1 MAHVA
6 IAGNAV
12 ILTSTMK
19 LEDIKTV
26 EKYRPK
32 ALVLMGGEDGKEP
45 IFKVGTGCAG
55 SVNRYGIT
63 FSDATRGENGGF
75 ATLTLTEEFDGDP
88 AEFVAEKYG
97 VAIANL
103 NALEETLGGALN
115 CIAAEKRAVMDSIV
129 VIQ

>member
-1 MAHVA
+1 MAHIT

-12 ILTSTMK
+12 IITSSMK

-45 IFKVGTGCAG
+45 VFKVGTGCAG

-63 FSDATRGENGGF
+63 FADATRGENGGF
-75 ATLTLTEEFDGDP
+75 ATITLTEEFCGDP

-103 NALEETLGGALN
+103 NALEGALN
-115 CIAAEKRAVMDSIV
+115 GALEGIASEKQAVMDAIT